1 MLHAMPQAQTYRR
14 RLFERAL
21 DQYGYV
27 TTDDAEEL
35 GVPAVELR
43 KLAYRGGLQHI
54 AYGLYRFDDV
64 PHTPHDQFM
73 EAVLR
78 VGPDAYLTGDAVLAL
93 HDLALVNP
101 RRIRVAT
108 SRRPRRQLPEFV
120 EVVQRRDVSDR
131 ERTAY
136 EGIPSETVAQALLHC
151 RGAVMRDRLLEATQR
166 AASRGL
172 VRRSEATRVLEELGA
187 PA

>member
-1 MLHAMPQAQTYRR
+1 MVKAQTYRR

-27 TTDDAEEL
+27 TTDDADQL

-43 KLAYRGGLQHI
+43 KLAHRGGLEHV
-54 AYGLYRFDDV
+54 AYGLYRFDDI

-93 HDLALVNP
+93 HDLALANP

-108 SRRPRRQLPEFV
+108 PKRRRRQLPKFV
-120 EVVQRRDVSDR
+120 EVVEQGDLQHQ
-131 ERTAY
+131 ERTEY

-151 RGAVMRDRLLEATQR
+151 RGAIMHDRLLEAVER

-172 VRRSEATRVLEELGA
+172 VRKSEAKRVLDELA
-187 PA
+187 VPA